1 MNDTSHKHFMR
12 KAIQWAQKGQEID
25 GGGAF
30 GAVVVKDGEV
40 IAEGYNQVGLTQDCT
55 QHAEIAV
62 ILEACKKLGSK
73 SLEDCILYTSCE
85 PCLMCLGATRW
96 ASLSVIYFGAS
107 AEDAK
112 KAGYIYSDLF
122 YSSTTEKR
130 YNEFNLK
137 QLLQAEAVAVWKRT
151 L

>member
-1 MNDTSHKHFMR
+1 MEEEPLE
-12 KAIQWAQKGQEID
+12 Q
-25 GGGAF
+25 
-30 GAVVVKDGEV
+30 VVVKDGEV
-40 IAEGYNQVGLTQDCT
+40 IAEGHNQVGITQDCT

-62 ILEACKKLGSK
+62 IQEACKKLGSK

-85 PCLMCLGATRW
+85 LCLMCLGATRW
-96 ASLSVIYFGAS
+96 ASLSVIYFSGS

-112 KAGYIYSDLF
+112 NAGYIYSDLF
-122 YSSTTEKR
+122 YRSTIEKR

-137 QLLQAEAVAVWKRT
+137 QLLQAEAFAVWKRT